1 MNLVL
6 RTQYPVV
13 STRSTGV
20 PITLQVLS
28 VRLQLSPN
36 LPTSQVQF
44 RLEAAMSIYCFCKI
58 HVGVVLLVVG
68 VPIIYHQKSG
78 HTGHTSNVNGPNSTK
93 NVKVACSYDLSTVL
107 GRFVPATFVLQHL
120 SQSQ

>member
-1 MNLVL
+1 
-6 RTQYPVV
+6 
-13 STRSTGV
+13 
-20 PITLQVLS
+20 
-28 VRLQLSPN
+28 
-36 LPTSQVQF
+36 
-44 RLEAAMSIYCFCKI
+44 MSIYCFCKI

-107 GRFVPATFVLQHL
+107 ERFVPASNSISLLIQIRFSPKLEQH
-120 SQSQ
+120 